1 MNEEGPPPSELRTA
15 ATPPGSA
22 PPESPFLKPG
32 TALDHFEIVE
42 RLGSGGFGDVYRAR
56 DTRLGRM
63 VAIKVLPD
71 EFAQDTARRERF
83 RLEAAAASALNHPH
97 ICTIHD
103 FLEGQGRHFIV
114 MELVEGRT
122 LHDVLAAGPLPPA
135 KAIDLASQLA
145 SALAEAH
152 AAGILHRDIKSTN
165 IV

>member
-1 MNEEGPPPSELRTA
+1 MNDEDDGATEMPTA

-22 PPESPFLKPG
+22 PPPSPFLKPG
-32 TALDHFEIVE
+32 TTLDHFEILE

-83 RLEAAAASALNHPH
+83 RLEATAASALNHPH

-103 FLEGQGRHFIV
+103 FLEAEGRYFIV
-114 MELVEGRT
+114 MELAPSTTSWRTGRCPRRRRSTSRPSSPRRSRRHT
-122 LHDVLAAGPLPPA
+122 LPG
-135 KAIDLASQLA
+135 S
-145 SALAEAH
+145 
-152 AAGILHRDIKSTN
+152 STATSRARTSS
-165 IV
+165 